1 MTKWE
6 VCVSECVQEKIES
19 KGGPKRS
26 ENEGKM
32 KRNQLS

>member
-6 VCVSECVQEKIES
+6 VCVSECVQEKMES
-19 KGGPKRS
+19 KGGPKRR